1 MNKTVNNLTFSDS
14 MLIDL
19 LGSTGK
25 VAKMCKVAPA
35 AVTQWRTRGI
45 PHGQLIFLAA
55 RLEQESHGLVTRK
68 DLFPKTYAFVW
79 PELQKKNT

>member
-19 LGSTGK
+19 LGGTNK
-25 VAKMCKVAPA
+25 VAKLCNVNPA
-35 AVTQWRTRGI
+35 AVAQWRLRGL

-55 RLEQESHGLVTRK
+55 KLEQESHGLVTRK
-68 DLFPKTYAFVW
+68 DLFPKTYNFVW
-79 PELQKKNT
+79 PELQ

>member
-19 LGSTGK
+19 LGGTGK

-35 AVTQWRTRGI
+35 AVAQWRLRGL

-68 DLFPKTYAFVW
+68 DLFPKTYLLVW

>member
-19 LGSTGK
+19 LGGTNK
-25 VAKMCKVAPA
+25 VAKLCNVNPA
-35 AVTQWRTRGI
+35 AVAQWRLRGL

-55 RLEQESHGLVTRK
+55 RLEKESHGLVTRK
-68 DLFPKTYAFVW
+68 NLFPKSYSLVW
-79 PELQKKNT
+79 PELA